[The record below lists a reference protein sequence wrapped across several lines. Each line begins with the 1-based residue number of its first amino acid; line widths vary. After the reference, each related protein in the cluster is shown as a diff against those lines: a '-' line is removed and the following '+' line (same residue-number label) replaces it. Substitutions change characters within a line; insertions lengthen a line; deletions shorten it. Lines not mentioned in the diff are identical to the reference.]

1 VRSEC
6 LRRVLDQLTDAQQ
19 EALDTTGLALD
30 AEGDCLD
37 GKPGQMGYYRLE
49 YDENDSKDLSPLVEQ
64 RTAAGLG
71 NTGGA

>member
-1 VRSEC
+1 MRSEC

-37 GKPGQMGYYRLE
+37 GKPGPMGYYRLE
-49 YDENDSKDLSPLVEQ
+49 YDENDSKTPKICPLSCNSVQ
-64 RTAAGLG
+64 RPG
-71 NTGGA
+71 